1 MTTYSNGIDIE
12 YSLSPT
18 YFEVGVAYQ
27 LHLGVNDF
35 KVGLLTKYSK
45 DSVTFTILKE
55 GKIEDLTLSLDQLRF
70 KDYGIIKM
78 IPDYK
83 DGKFS
88 NE

>member
-1 MTTYSNGIDIE
+1 MTTESNGIDVE
-12 YSLSPT
+12 YALSST
-18 YFEVGVAYQ
+18 YFEVGAAYQ

-55 GKIEDLTLSLDQLRF
+55 GKIEDLTLSLEQLLF
-70 KDYGIIKM
+70 NNYGIIKM
-78 IPDYK
+78 IPDFE

-88 NE
+88 NK

>member
-1 MTTYSNGIDIE
+1 MTYSNGIDVE

-18 YFEVGVAYQ
+18 YFEVGVAYK
-27 LHLGVNDF
+27 LRLGVNDF

-45 DSVTFTILKE
+45 DSVTFAILKE
-55 GKIEDLTLSLDQLRF
+55 GKIEDLTLSLNQLRF
-70 KDYGIIKM
+70 NDYEIVKM

-83 DGKFS
+83 NGKFS

>member
-1 MTTYSNGIDIE
+1 MTTYSNGIDVE
-12 YSLSPT
+12 YALSST
-18 YFEVGVAYQ
+18 YFEVGAAYQ
-27 LHLGVNDF
+27 LRLGVNDF

-55 GKIEDLTLSLDQLRF
+55 GKIEDLTLSLNQLRF